1 MPFARR
7 FCSGGGNVE
16 ESHEHT
22 HSYGPM
28 KADLSR
34 RLRRIEGQVRGL
46 QKMVEEDRY
55 CVDILVQIAAVKSA
69 LHQVGLSILESHTRG
84 CVAEALQQR
93 DREQEKVDE
102 LIQVLRQFTKL

>member
-1 MPFARR
+1 M
-7 FCSGGGNVE
+7 E
-16 ESHEHT
+16 ESRTHA
-22 HSYGPM
+22 HSYEPM
-28 KADLSR
+28 KADLLR

-46 QKMVEEDRY
+46 QKMVEDGRY

-84 CVAEALQQR
+84 CVADALRER
-93 DREQEKVDE
+93 DREEEKVDE